1 MISVL
6 PESLSFSSLAGSKV
20 LIITSNTDWT
30 VTDNADW
37 LTVSSAS
44 GSNNGTLTVSV
55 TRNTGVS
62 RSGIIVVRGCDRS
75 ISINVQQDEITV
87 QHIKDIQ
94 GIAYI
99 SPLNGTYQRIVGT
112 VTGVIPGVGY
122 FVQDAVEAFSGIYVA
137 DTYTFVLEGNGI
149 TVDGTVQEVNGV
161 TTLNADHV
169 QLVNPPVT
177 ITPVLMGAPADAKS
191 EQYESVVVKVA
202 GARFQGSPN
211 QDGSWEIKTT
221 ETSKAIVNKLMFE
234 YTPVDGHYYDV
245 TGIVNGGNNYKI
257 EPRKAADIIDLSVT
271 TPSVVFEDPDIMVYP
286 NPFTDYLS
294 VSNSDKLTRLTITN
308 ITGQAQLDI
317 MHPQPVIK
325 TADLVSGIYIIRLYT
340 DSGLIMTKKF
350 VRK

>member
-1 MISVL
+1 
-6 PESLSFSSLAGSKV
+6 
-20 LIITSNTDWT
+20 
-30 VTDNADW
+30 
-37 LTVSSAS
+37 
-44 GSNNGTLTVSV
+44 
-55 TRNTGVS
+55 
-62 RSGIIVVRGCDRS
+62 
-75 ISINVQQDEITV
+75 VQQDEITA

-94 GIAYI
+94 GIAYT

-122 FVQDAVEAFSGIYVA
+122 FVQDAVETFSGIYVA

-149 TVDGTVQEVNGV
+149 TVDGTVQEINGV
-161 TTLNADHV
+161 TTINADHV
-169 QLVNPPVT
+169 QLINPPVT
-177 ITPVLMGAPADAKS
+177 ITPIPIGAPADAKS

-202 GARFQGSPN
+202 GARFQGSQN
-211 QDGSWEIKTT
+211 QDKSWEIKTT
-221 ETSKAIVNKLMFE
+221 ETSKAIVNNLMFE

-245 TGIVNGGNNYKI
+245 TGIVNGSNSYRI
-257 EPRKAADIIDLSVT
+257 EPRKAADIADLSVT
-271 TPSVVFEDPDIMVYP
+271 TPAITFEEPDIMVYP

-294 VSNSDKLTRLTITN
+294 ISNSNKLMRLTITN
-308 ITGQAQLDI
+308 ITGQAELDI